1 MNMSL
6 YDFLIL
12 LSDATNKLIDLFL
25 SLPLWGWGLAF
36 AVALVFKC
44 VRNQIFLHELKD
56 IDKKINLTIKKE
68 KKQ

>member
-1 MNMSL
+1 MNISL

-12 LSDATNKLIDLFL
+12 LSDAINKVIDLLL

-36 AVALVFKC
+36 AVALVFKY
-44 VRNQIFLHELKD
+44 VQNQIFLHERKEFE
-56 IDKKINLTIKKE
+56 KIYLLKKE